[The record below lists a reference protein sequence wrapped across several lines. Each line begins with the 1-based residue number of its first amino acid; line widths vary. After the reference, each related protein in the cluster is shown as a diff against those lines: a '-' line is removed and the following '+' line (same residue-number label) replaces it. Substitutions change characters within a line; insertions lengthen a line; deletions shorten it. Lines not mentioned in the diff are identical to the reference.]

1 MPGILA
7 QLPPSYPVPP
17 ADLSANHGAS
27 LAFTLICVAF
37 MAVAVGWI
45 VRLAMR
51 GETLGV
57 YFLLGGLFMGVLEA
71 YLDYNGL
78 LWFADD
84 NVAIVLNL
92 FGRHIPL
99 YVVLGYAFFFGLQAY
114 VIYRAILL
122 GKGTRFF
129 LCAYAISWVFDLAL
143 QVTGRA
149 LGLYRYYGH
158 QPFLIAGAP
167 AWWFTIDATLQLLA
181 GLVFFGLRERFSGW
195 GKLIVIPL
203 LPMLYAGLNG
213 AAGWPVF
220 TALNSNYHADV
231 NGNGSTALVYLGGSL
246 TVALCGLLV
255 WLLVTEIAKA
265 QQRAGISIHPEVTLG
280 EVFLAK
286 VGVGISPPARSMA
299 ADPAAGRP

>member
-1 MPGILA
+1 MIGISA
-7 QLPPSYPVPP
+7 QMPPSYPIPP

-27 LAFTLICVAF
+27 LAFTLICVTF
-37 MAVAVGWI
+37 MALAIGWV
-45 VRLAMR
+45 VRLAVR
-51 GETLGV
+51 GETLGI
-57 YFLLGGLFMGVLEA
+57 YFLVGGLFMGVLEA

-78 LWFADD
+78 LWFAGD
-84 NVAIVLNL
+84 NVAIAVNL

-99 YVVLGYAFFFGLQAY
+99 YVVLGYAFFFGLQSY
-114 VIYRAILL
+114 IIFRAILL

-129 LCAYAISWVFDLAL
+129 LYAYAISWTFDMAL

-149 LGLYRYYGH
+149 FGLYRYYGH
-158 QPFLIAGAP
+158 QPFSIAGAP

-181 GLVFFGLRERFSGW
+181 GLVFFSLREKLSGG

-231 NGNGSTALVYLGGSL
+231 NGNASTALTYLGGSL
-246 TVALCGLLV
+246 TIALCGLLV
-255 WLLVTEIAKA
+255 WLLVAEIAKA
-265 QQRAGISIHPEVTLG
+265 QQRAGISIHPEVTLS
-280 EVFLAK
+280 EVLLAK
-286 VGVGISPPARSMA
+286 VGVGISPPAQRISA
-299 ADPAAGRP
+299 GPVGRP

>member
-1 MPGILA
+1 
-7 QLPPSYPVPP
+7 
-17 ADLSANHGAS
+17 
-27 LAFTLICVAF
+27 
-37 MAVAVGWI
+37 
-45 VRLAMR
+45 MR

-71 YLDYNGL
+71 YLDYIGL
-78 LWFADD
+78 LWFAGD

-114 VIYRAILL
+114 FIYRAILL

-149 LGLYRYYGH
+149 FGLYRYYGH

-255 WLLVTEIAKA
+255 WLVVTEIAKA
-265 QQRAGISIHPEVTLG
+265 QQRAGISIHPEVTLA

-286 VGVGISPPARSMA
+286 VGVGISPPAHSMA
-299 ADPAAGRP
+299 ADPVARRP